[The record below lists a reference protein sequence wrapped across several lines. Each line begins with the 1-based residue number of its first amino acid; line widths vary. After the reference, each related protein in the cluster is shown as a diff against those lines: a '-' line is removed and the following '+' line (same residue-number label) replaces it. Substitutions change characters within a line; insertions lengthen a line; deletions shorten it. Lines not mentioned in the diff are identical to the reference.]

1 MSDIFWLPRQL
12 QTQHQAEMTAE
23 NLQKKNQLMQSK
35 LHAAIY
41 KNPSVSAQLL
51 RRRASLHAAH
61 SPQQQKRNASLKA
74 STTFRRYSAFS

>member
-23 NLQKKNQLMQSK
+23 NQQKRNQLMQPK
-35 LHAAIY
+35 LRAAID
-41 KNPSVSAQLL
+41 KNPSVSAQLP
-51 RRRASLHAAH
+51 RMRASLHAAR

-74 STTFRRYSAFS
+74 SMTFRRYSAFS